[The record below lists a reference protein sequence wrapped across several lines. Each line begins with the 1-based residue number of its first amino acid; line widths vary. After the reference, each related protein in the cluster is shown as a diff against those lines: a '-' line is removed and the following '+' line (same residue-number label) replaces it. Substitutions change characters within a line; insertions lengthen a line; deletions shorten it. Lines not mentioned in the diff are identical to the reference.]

1 MNILFA
7 FLQLDVNWYGVEVT
21 GSTLGIIGMGSIGTA
36 VAKRAR
42 AFDMRVLYHNRN
54 RVSEAEE
61 KLLGRCCH
69 TFEVEGGRAQV
80 K

>member
-1 MNILFA
+1 
-7 FLQLDVNWYGVEVT
+7 
-21 GSTLGIIGMGSIGTA
+21 MGSIGTA

-61 KLLGRCCH
+61 KLLGRCCNN
-69 TFEVEGGRAQV
+69 FEVEGGREGGKEGRKEGGRERANAT
-80 K
+80 

>member
-1 MNILFA
+1 
-7 FLQLDVNWYGVEVT
+7 
-21 GSTLGIIGMGSIGTA
+21 MGSIGTA

-61 KLLGRCCH
+61 KLLGRCCNN
-69 TFEVEGGRAQV
+69 FEVETERDLRPLSSTSFNSGS
-80 K
+80 

>member
-1 MNILFA
+1 ML
-7 FLQLDVNWYGVEVT
+7 T
-21 GSTLGIIGMGSIGTA
+21 GMVLRSLGLLWALLEGSIGTA

-61 KLLGRCCH
+61 KLLGM
-69 TFEVEGGRAQV
+69 
-80 K
+80 